1 MGLEKLQIGALVV
14 ARLYNVFYAL
24 IPDCDEVFNY
34 YEPLNVLIRGFGKQT
49 WEYSPEYAIRSWAY
63 LAPYALLTYPLAFL
77 TDLITGIPPF
87 VVFYAIRLI
96 IASTNIYAEHH
107 MYHTLKTHCSQAI
120 ANWFIIFTV
129 TATGMS
135 HASIALLPSSLA
147 MTCTTLATSNFI
159 RYATSTHST
168 RNALLVTSWFTI
180 GGLLGWPFA
189 LALAVPSMLYIIW
202 DSYGVGLQ
210 LARYINWSIAI
221 VAFYLVVIIEV
232 DYWFYGRTVIV
243 PLNIVLYNVVNAS
256 EASGPN
262 IFGVEDVSYYIH
274 NLLLNFN
281 VVAVLGYL
289 GCIMIPGIAFI
300 KTSKRLSGALTF
312 GVIAPIAIWTG
323 VFFSQPHKEERF
335 LYPIYTLI
343 ITSASITVS
352 LILSAIR
359 SIVRVIT
366 RRPSFARL
374 IYYITVGITAIVIAT
389 ISLSRTISI
398 SSNYNTPLEVYAHI
412 PSTAEGNVC
421 VGREWYRYPSSLF
434 LPVHARLQFVESGFR
449 GLLPGDFSEDA
460 GSLIKNIKI
469 IPEGM
474 NSENLYDPKKVISL
488 EGCDYMID
496 INEPVDVES
505 GEVQFID
512 DEGVVRP
519 GWKLL
524 YSAKFLDNAKS
535 QGIGKYLYL
544 PKWARGFARGEVVFH
559 DYNLY
564 QRIGLDPDDTKEPE
578 LEVHEEQIP
587 PETGI
592 IDQEKSKYVDAASL
606 ELKKKGGPTT
616 E

>member
-1 MGLEKLQIGALVV
+1 MGLEKLQIGALVA

-366 RRPSFARL
+366 RRASFARL

-449 GLLPGDFSEDA
+449 GLLPGEFSEDA

-606 ELKKKGGPTT
+606 ELKKKGGPIT